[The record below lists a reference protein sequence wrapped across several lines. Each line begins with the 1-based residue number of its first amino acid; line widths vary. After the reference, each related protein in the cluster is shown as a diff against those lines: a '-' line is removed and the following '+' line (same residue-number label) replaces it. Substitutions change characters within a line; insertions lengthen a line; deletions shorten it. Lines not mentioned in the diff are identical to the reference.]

1 MRVVT
6 FGEAMLRFNPPIG
19 SSLEKAERYDV
30 EIAGAEANVA
40 IALARLG
47 LNVAWLSRLPRNALG
62 RRVAAKIREHGVDTS
77 RVVWT
82 DEGRVGL
89 YFTEFGAVPRRPHVI
104 YDRAGSSFASMSPAE
119 LDLGILD
126 GCDLLHLTG
135 ITPALSAGC
144 LEMTKMLVEAAAGR
158 GIAVSFDVN
167 FRGKLWSA
175 DAARTALENVL
186 PLVQFLFVSS
196 ADASM
201 VLRVDDTPKEQA
213 CALGRCYPAAE
224 VVLTAGEDG
233 AWMWDGSLHY
243 RSAVPSTVMDRIGR
257 GDAFCAGY
265 LYGRLEAAD
274 PEFALACGTAV
285 ASLAQT
291 FEGDIAWITREDV
304 VALATD
310 SAAQR
315 YR

>member
-6 FGEAMLRFNPPIG
+6 FGEAMLRFSSPAG

-40 IALARLG
+40 IALSRLG
-47 LNVAWLSRLPRNALG
+47 LDVAWASRLPLNALG

-77 RVVWT
+77 HIVWT

-89 YFTEFGAVPRRPHVI
+89 YFTEFGAQPRRPQVI
-104 YDRAGSSFASMSPAE
+104 YDRAESSIASMSPSE

-126 GCDLLHLTG
+126 NCDLLHLTG
-135 ITPALSAGC
+135 ITPALSDSC
-144 LEMTKMLVEAAAGR
+144 LKITEMLVAAAAER

-167 FRGKLWSA
+167 FRAKLWSA
-175 DAARTALENVL
+175 SIAHTALDTIL
-186 PLVQFLFVSS
+186 PLLRFLFVSS
-196 ADASM
+196 ADASL
-201 VLRVDDTPKEQA
+201 VLRAHGAPEDQA
-213 CALGRCYPAAE
+213 RALGSCYPAAE
-224 VVLTAGEDG
+224 VVLTAGEQG
-233 AWMWDGSLHY
+233 AWMWHGTLHH
-243 RSAVPSTVMDRIGR
+243 RPAVRGTIVDRIGR

-265 LYGRLEAAD
+265 LFGRLETAD

-304 VALATD
+304 LTLATN
-310 SAAQR
+310 SGVER